1 MDGSE
6 KPEDRIVRL
15 MKGAA
20 AKSSG
25 YAPGAGD
32 RTAKAPP
39 LSHTVSV
46 SGTGNFITS
55 GDLHINIGRVVYFC
69 RTP

>member
-15 MKGAA
+15 MKDAA
-20 AKSSG
+20 PKPSG
-25 YAPGAGD
+25 VSPEGDGREPKPIPPNAPG
-32 RTAKAPP
+32 TN
-39 LSHTVSV
+39 
-46 SGTGNFITS
+46 NFITS
-55 GDLHINIGRVVYFC
+55 GDLHISIGSVVYLC